1 MQYYKFHH
9 DLRFFVRTEYGIS
22 VQSAASCLIIGFAIV
37 STSACNIHKQ

>member
-22 VQSAASCLIIGFAIV
+22 VQSELGQAANVNHWILHCIYQ
-37 STSACNIHKQ
+37 CM